1 MDFIKITTG
10 LWKALLIKWEHK
22 PQSRRRYLQLSY
34 WKRTWMQNM
43 SNTLINSNKET
54 NPIKQ
59 MAIRFEQIFMKEDVR
74 MQMDTLKCAWHLQ
87 SLKDMQIRTSLRHC
101 YIQIRHTT
109 PFEIDWPDQVLAK
122 IWSNLNT
129 HSLLVRKWF
138 SHVGKQLI
146 SFFFK
151 IILFPYFWLCWVFTS
166 AWTFV

>member
-1 MDFIKITTG
+1 MDFIKITTT

-22 PQSRRRYLQLSY
+22 QQSERRYLQLSY
-34 WKRTWMQNM
+34 PKKDLNAEI
-43 SNTLINSNKET
+43 SNTLTNSNKET

-59 MAIRFEQIFMKEDVR
+59 IAIRFQQIFMKDVR

-87 SLKDMQIRTSLRHC
+87 SLKDMQIRTSVTHC

-109 PFEIDWPDQVLAK
+109 PFKTDWPDQVLAK
-122 IWSNLNT
+122 IRSNLNT

-138 SHVGKQLI
+138 SRVGKQFS

-151 IILFPYFWLCWVFTS
+151 IILFTYFWLCWVFIS
-166 AWTFV
+166 AWTSF